1 MSLILASRHTP
12 AFVFARSPRRKMAEK
27 AADRDGS
34 ADYGSLLHAVASHGD
49 RGAFSQLF
57 EHFAPRIKAFCLKR
71 GSPPSAAEEIAQEAM
86 IKVWRRAAQFDPAR
100 ASASTWIFAI
110 ARNARIDAFRRE
122 SRPEVLPEDFD
133 AEDPSADT
141 FGHLADAEAGGKLV
155 AEISTLPPDQAEVVR
170 KAFFED
176 KTHQEIA
183 QELKLP
189 LGTVKSRIRL
199 ALGRLRKSMSE
210 FQP

>member
-1 MSLILASRHTP
+1 MLD
-12 AFVFARSPRRKMAEK
+12 FVLVRPPRSKMAEEFV
-27 AADRDGS
+27 DRNGRGDP
-34 ADYGSLLHAVASHGD
+34 ARLLHSVGAHGD
-49 RGAFSQLF
+49 RSAFSDLF
-57 EHFAPRIKAFCLKR
+57 EHFAPRIKAYCLKR
-71 GSPPSAAEEIAQEAM
+71 GSSLSAAEEIAQEAM